1 MNAMKDLNDLNDPK
15 RLRDKECQLMIDVLI
30 RLAFAEDVG
39 GGDHSTLC
47 CIPENALGKSR
58 LIIKEDGVL
67 AGVEM
72 AKLIFK
78 YVDHYLKMTVFI
90 QDGSDVKKGDI
101 AFTVEGSIRS
111 LLQAERV
118 MLNVMQRM
126 SGIATTTRRYVEALK
141 GTKTHVLD
149 TRKTTPGMRM
159 MEKMAVKLGGGM
171 NHRIGL
177 FDMILLKDN
186 HVDFAGG
193 IEKAIHCAQNYLK
206 EKGLNLKIEIEVRNF
221 DELQQVI
228 DCGGVDRVMLDN
240 FTVADTKKAVEMIAG
255 RFETESSGGI
265 TLDTI
270 RSYAECGV
278 DFISVGALTHS
289 VKSLDMSFKAC

>member
-72 AKLIFK
+72 AKLIFG